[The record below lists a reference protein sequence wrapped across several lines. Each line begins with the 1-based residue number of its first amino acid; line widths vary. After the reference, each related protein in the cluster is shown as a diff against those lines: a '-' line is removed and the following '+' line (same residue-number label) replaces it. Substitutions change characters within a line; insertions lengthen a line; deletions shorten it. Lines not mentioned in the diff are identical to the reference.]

1 MRATEPLCTVT
12 GRTTV
17 VVRVSLAPGDAEGEG
32 DGEEEDADVGI
43 RGANGAAP
51 PNASVVAM
59 TPRHRA
65 PAAMQSAGTSAVRV
79 ESRLCGAVRF
89 TLISYAECLGAT

>member
-1 MRATEPLCTVT
+1 M
-12 GRTTV
+12 

-32 DGEEEDADVGI
+32 EAEGDGEEEDADVGI
-43 RGANGAAP
+43 AGANGAAP
-51 PNASVVAM
+51 PQADVAPM

-89 TLISYAECLGAT
+89 TRISYADCLRGT